1 MLDVNVKGVFHLTQA
16 LAPALAA
23 AGTSRNP
30 SRVINIGSIDGI
42 RVPEMDTYSYSASKA
57 AVHHMTRVLARR
69 LGRDNITVN
78 AICPGP
84 IETPSLASRIAG
96 QADPDA
102 VRARFLA
109 NQPTGRLG
117 RAEEVAA
124 LAVYLASD
132 EASYTTGQTHII
144 DGGLIG

>member
-1 MLDVNVKGVFHLTQA
+1 
-16 LAPALAA
+16 
-23 AGTSRNP
+23 
-30 SRVINIGSIDGI
+30 
-42 RVPEMDTYSYSASKA
+42 
-57 AVHHMTRVLARR
+57 
-69 LGRDNITVN
+69 VN

-96 QADPDA
+96 QTDPDA

-124 LAVYLASD
+124 LAVYLASE